1 MSKDFGFKAFL
12 CLTPSTK
19 LHLFSLSRAG
29 LNAEKSFNHFFS
41 LIHLSPSTPAI
52 LLAGKHDWPE
62 FLIRALRMTKVWTLP
77 SCASSSLQGVL

>member
-29 LNAEKSFNHFFS
+29 LNAERRA
-41 LIHLSPSTPAI
+41 STI
-52 LLAGKHDWPE
+52 
-62 FLIRALRMTKVWTLP
+62 F
-77 SCASSSLQGVL
+77 